1 MVTTLHNTVIEIVFS
16 YEEGFFK
23 WVHLPMDDHLLLE
36 RDMDQF
42 YSILGFFMQTLRNLV
57 CKLSAWKWMEFY

>member
-1 MVTTLHNTVIEIVFS
+1 
-16 YEEGFFK
+16 
-23 WVHLPMDDHLLLE
+23 MDDHLLLE

>member
-1 MVTTLHNTVIEIVFS
+1 
-16 YEEGFFK
+16 
-23 WVHLPMDDHLLLE
+23 MDDHLLLE

-57 CKLSAWKWMEFY
+57 RKLSAWKWMEFY